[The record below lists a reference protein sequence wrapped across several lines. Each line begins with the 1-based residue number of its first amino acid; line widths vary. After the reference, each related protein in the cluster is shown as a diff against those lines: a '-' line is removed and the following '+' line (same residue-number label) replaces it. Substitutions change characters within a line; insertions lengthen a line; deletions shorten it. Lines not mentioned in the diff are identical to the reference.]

1 MSSWLAVIVFTIL
14 ALCAIVVVAG
24 YFRGNRKLQTAVGAD
39 PAHTPVTAVVPVQPE
54 RDEKLA
60 HTDSWIWR

>member
-1 MSSWLAVIVFTIL
+1 MSSWLAVIVFAIL

-24 YFRGNRKLQTAVGAD
+24 YFRGNPKRRTAPGAD
-39 PAHTPVTAVVPVQPE
+39 PAPTPVTATAPIQPD

>member
-1 MSSWLAVIVFTIL
+1 MSSWLAVIVFVIL
-14 ALCAIVVVAG
+14 ALCAVVVVAG
-24 YFRGNRKLQTAVGAD
+24 YFRGNPKVRTVAGAD
-39 PAHTPVTAVVPVQPE
+39 PAPAPATAVAPIQPE

>member
-1 MSSWLAVIVFTIL
+1 MSSWLAVIVFAIL

-24 YFRGNRKLQTAVGAD
+24 YFRGNRKLRTAADTD
-39 PAHTPVTAVVPVQPE
+39 PAPAPVTAAAPIQPE